1 MKWCKQSSL
10 RSEWYG
16 FSIQLLGKNEADAI
30 KCNLGGGGNKEC
42 LEKLLGIWYN
52 STITHN
58 WVIIVDALDEMLAD
72 KRVIDR
78 IKSKCAA

>member
-16 FSIQLLGKNEADAI
+16 FATELVGKNEADAI
-30 KCNLGGGGNKEC
+30 NRNHGGGGNKEC

-52 STITHN
+52 STINHS
-58 WVIIVDALDEMLAD
+58 WAIIVDALDEMSAD
-72 KRVIDR
+72 QRVIER
-78 IKSKCAA
+78 IKSECAA